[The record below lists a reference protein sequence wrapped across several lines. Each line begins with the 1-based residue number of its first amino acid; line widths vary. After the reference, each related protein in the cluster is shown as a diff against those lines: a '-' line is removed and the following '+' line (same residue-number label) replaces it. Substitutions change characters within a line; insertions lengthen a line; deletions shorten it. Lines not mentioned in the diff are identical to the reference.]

1 MRTITR
7 ASIALIGAIA
17 LTGTTALSATAA
29 TDPPK
34 DTDATVTVQGG
45 DLTLDVPAA
54 LTLNSTGPGAPAT
67 GSLGTVTVT
76 DATASTV
83 GWTASITV
91 SDFTSLVANSPVIP
105 ATAFSYTASAAT
117 PTGAGQGVVTGSGTV
132 TGGASSTVQTAT
144 AAGNNA
150 ATWTAE
156 VALTIPANALA
167 GDYTGTLT
175 HSLL

>member
-7 ASIALIGAIA
+7 ASIAVIGAIA

-29 TDPPK
+29 TDLPQ
-34 DTDATVTVQGG
+34 DTETTVTVAGG

-83 GWTASITV
+83 GWSASISV
-91 SDFTSLVANSPVIP
+91 SDFTSEVAGAPTIP
-105 ATAFSYTASAAT
+105 ATAFSYTASEADA
-117 PTGAGQGVVTGSGTV
+117 TGAGLGVVTNSGPV
-132 TGGASSTVQTAT
+132 TGGVPAPVQTAT

-156 VALTIPANALA
+156 IALTIPANALA
-167 GDYTGTLT
+167 GDYAGVLT

>member
-34 DTDATVTVQGG
+34 DTDATVTVAGG
-45 DLTLDVPAA
+45 DLTLDVPATLA
-54 LTLNSTGPGAPAT
+54 LTSAGPDAPAT
-67 GSLGTVTVT
+67 GSLGAVTVT
-76 DATASTV
+76 DATASTA
-83 GWTASITV
+83 GWNASITV
-91 SDFTSLVANSPVIP
+91 SEFTSVVAGAPTIP
-105 ATAFSYTASAAT
+105 ATAFSYTASDAT
-117 PTGAGQGVVTGSGTV
+117 VDGAGQGEVTKSGPV
-132 TGGASSTVQTAT
+132 TGGASAPVQTAT
-144 AAGNNA
+144 AAGNNT

-167 GDYTGTLT
+167 GDYTGKLT